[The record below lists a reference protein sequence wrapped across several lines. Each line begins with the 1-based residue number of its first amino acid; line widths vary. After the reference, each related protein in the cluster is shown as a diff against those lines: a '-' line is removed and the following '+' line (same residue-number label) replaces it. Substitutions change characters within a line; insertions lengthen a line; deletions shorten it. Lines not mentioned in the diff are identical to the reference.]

1 MYSENPTGKAI
12 PYRVSFDLKAT
23 PVLPADQVIT
33 YVLKDLHE
41 ADSLLEVSDSK
52 SFKIPNTY
60 DKDYNAFESSRQLRM
75 NVYAVRAM
83 LARVYL
89 YKGDADSKAKAL
101 TYAREVVESDYF
113 GLHEDNSNPVLFGEH
128 IFGLN
133 VYELDK
139 LLEEDGKYKTQ
150 IPEGQ
155 LSEAYYILRTKE
167 NFDEQYETGSRGS
180 FDIRANTAAFKNV
193 SGDGDKRYKLCLK
206 YDQSKYTS
214 NSSQY
219 SGKMCCP

>member
-1 MYSENPTGKAI
+1 M
-12 PYRVSFDLKAT
+12 
-23 PVLPADQVIT
+23 
-33 YVLKDLHE
+33 HE

-128 IFGLN
+128 IFGLMFTSWTSCWKRMVN
-133 VYELDK
+133 IRRK
-139 LLEEDGKYKTQ
+139 SPRAT
-150 IPEGQ
+150 I
-155 LSEAYYILRTKE
+155 
-167 NFDEQYETGSRGS
+167 RGVLYL
-180 FDIRANTAAFKNV
+180 A
-193 SGDGDKRYKLCLK
+193 DKREF
-206 YDQSKYTS
+206 
-214 NSSQY
+214 
-219 SGKMCCP
+219 